1 LVPPF
6 KNFIEYWNSEGRL
19 SFFLG
24 AAIEGAP
31 YYSFWKEADIPTPL
45 DSAIVQEGSL
55 SISKVG
61 VYHTLFMYIIRFSG
75 ESFSIRCHFF
85 GIIRCHLVEWGPKYI
100 DSRGRPPFL

>member
-85 GIIRCHLVEWGPKYI
+85 WNNKMPFSRMGP
-100 DSRGRPPFL
+100 